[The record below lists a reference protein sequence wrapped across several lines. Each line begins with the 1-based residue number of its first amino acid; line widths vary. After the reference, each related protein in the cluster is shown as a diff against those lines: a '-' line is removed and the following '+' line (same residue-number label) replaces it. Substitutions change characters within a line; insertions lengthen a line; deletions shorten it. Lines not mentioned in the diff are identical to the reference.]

1 MAREQLTRRM
11 HLRVADLSSVVSWV
25 VFSSECEE
33 KSRFRDKLR
42 VRMYFPRQNSRD
54 YFLSLF
60 FFFFSGRCIETES
73 ALEDY

>member
-1 MAREQLTRRM
+1 MLFRGWFFR
-11 HLRVADLSSVVSWV
+11 SSVKRKAG
-25 VFSSECEE
+25 FE
-33 KSRFRDKLR
+33 RDKLR

>member
-1 MAREQLTRRM
+1 MLFRGWFFRP
-11 HLRVADLSSVVSWV
+11 SVKRKAS
-25 VFSSECEE
+25 FE
-33 KSRFRDKLR
+33 RDKLR

-60 FFFFSGRCIETES
+60 FFFSGRCIETES